1 MGGDVGGC
9 VADAARGSGRIRGR
23 AWSCRAGQALQGERA
38 QATVEFAI
46 VAPVLIVLA
55 LIVYNLMLFASA
67 CARFDRVA
75 PDIVVAHA
83 VSPAGEDAGSS
94 SAETGRRELE
104 AAMDGYDVEV
114 SGEVDAGGED
124 GGSMLALVGSLRT
137 YTCAIEMAPRPGGLS
152 IVGVDLGAPALLV
165 HERSVTVDPWRPGV
179 VV

>member
-1 MGGDVGGC
+1 MGGDMGGC
-9 VADAARGSGRIRGR
+9 VAGAARGSGRVRGR
-23 AWSCRAGQALQGERA
+23 AWGSRAGQVLRSERA

-83 VSPAGEDAGSS
+83 VSSTGEDAGSS
-94 SAETGRRELE
+94 SAETVKRELE

-114 SGEVDAGGED
+114 SVEVDAGGEG

-152 IVGVDLGAPALLV
+152 IAGVDLGAPAMLV

>member
-1 MGGDVGGC
+1 MDGGMGGCGAG
-9 VADAARGSGRIRGR
+9 AARVSGRLRGSVR
-23 AWSCRAGQALQGERA
+23 SGWAGQVLQGERA

-67 CARFDRVA
+67 CARFDRIA

-83 VSPAGEDAGSS
+83 VSPAGEDAGSAS
-94 SAETGRRELE
+94 TETVRRELE

-114 SGEVDAGGED
+114 SVEVDAGGED
-124 GGSMLALVGSLRT
+124 GGSMLSLVGSLRT
-137 YTCAIEMAPRPGGLS
+137 YTCTIKMAPHPGGLS
-152 IVGVDLGAPALLV
+152 IAGVDLGAPAMLV
-165 HERSVTVDPWRPGV
+165 HERSVTIDPWRPGV

>member
-1 MGGDVGGC
+1 MGGAVGGFG
-9 VADAARGSGRIRGR
+9 AGAARGSGRVRYR
-23 AWSCRAGQALQGERA
+23 TWSGRAGQVLRCERA

-94 SAETGRRELE
+94 SVETVRRELE

-114 SGEVDAGGED
+114 SVEVDAGGED

-152 IVGVDLGAPALLV
+152 IAGVDLGAPALLV

>member
-1 MGGDVGGC
+1 MGGGMGGC
-9 VADAARGSGRIRGR
+9 AAGAARASGRLRGR
-23 AWSCRAGQALQGERA
+23 ARSSWTGQVLQSERA

-67 CARFDRVA
+67 CARFDRIA

-83 VSPAGEDAGSS
+83 VSPAGEDAGST
-94 SAETGRRELE
+94 SAETVRRELE

-114 SGEVDAGGED
+114 SVEVDAGGED
-124 GGSMLALVGSLRT
+124 GGSMLSLVGSLRT
-137 YTCAIEMAPRPGGLS
+137 YTCAIKMAPRPGGLS
-152 IVGVDLGAPALLV
+152 IAGIDLGAPAMLV
-165 HERSVTVDPWRPGV
+165 HERSVTIDPWRPGV